1 MTGDAL
7 KTNGVENGVE
17 SDIPMETPVS
27 ELIGRPLRA
36 YRTGDILADDFVAER
51 VNIETSAEGKI
62 VRLWRG

>member
-1 MTGDAL
+1 
-7 KTNGVENGVE
+7 
-17 SDIPMETPVS
+17 METPVS

>member
-7 KTNGVENGVE
+7 KTNGVE

-27 ELIGRPLRA
+27 ELIGWPLRA
-36 YRTGDILADDFVAER
+36 YRTGDILTDDFVAER